1 MKIYKAVKFNKK
13 LPYDKIDN
21 FLALFSE
28 KPQIISSENTLYA
41 CVRYNPD
48 TYLKNEQDIGKLYES
63 ETISSLIM
71 NNYRFLALLLKIS
84 REELV
89 TFKNFSFY
97 HDDSEEADID
107 KEEIES
113 QINQGSDLNF
123 TFDVLEDKNQKI
135 KYVELHLNNPKNMI
149 RVYASGNIGLSNSFE
164 PIYNEYIL
172 KLVEFLFTGHN
183 V

>member
-1 MKIYKAVKFNKK
+1 
-13 LPYDKIDN
+13 
-21 FLALFSE
+21 
-28 KPQIISSENTLYA
+28 
-41 CVRYNPD
+41 
-48 TYLKNEQDIGKLYES
+48 
-63 ETISSLIM
+63 M